1 VKKFSV
7 VIPTM
12 WFSHRTESLI
22 KDLCDVES
30 VSEVIVIDNNHG
42 AAPDLPGNDKL
53 IVLVQDEN
61 IYVNPAWNLGVA
73 KSKEENICLL
83 NDDVSSDW
91 AELFGHMSSIE
102 DDKYCIGV
110 HPVSYQHKETG
121 VRVVDGSSVGRGWGC
136 CIFLSK
142 NHWQNIPE
150 NIKIYYGDNFLV
162 DVYGD
167 AKSFMG
173 WIETEMSTTSRSP
186 RLTRDQDYCDILS
199 SDSLNYEA
207 WKSSNNI

>member
-1 VKKFSV
+1 MKKFSV

-22 KDLCDVES
+22 KYLCDVES
-30 VSEVIVIDNNHG
+30 VSEVIVIDNNHA
-42 AAPDLPGNDKL
+42 AAPDLPDNDK
-53 IVLVQDEN
+53 IVMLVQDEN

-91 AELFGHMSSIE
+91 SELFSHMSGIE
-102 DDKYCIGV
+102 DEKYCIGV
-110 HPVSYQHKETG
+110 HPVSYKYKETG
-121 VRVVDGSSVGRGWGC
+121 IRIMDGSHVGVGWGC

-142 NHWQNIPE
+142 NHWQDIPD
-150 NIKIYYGDNFLV
+150 NIKIYCGDSFLV

-167 AKSFMG
+167 VKCFMG

-186 RLTRDQDYCDILS
+186 RLTRDQDYCDTLS
-199 SDSLNYEA
+199 SDRLNYEA
-207 WKSSNNI
+207 WKANRDI